1 MAGRK
6 TVPYLRKKTSLGL
19 SLRDMQKV
27 LPEKRLPGQILLK
40 KKKETDM
47 TKEEFVEVLKKEGFP
62 AIIKDGVVYIDK
74 ALTREEVSAFREVI
88 QREHYCESYG
98 FRWAPGS
105 LEQPREETAEE
116 KPKKKSRRKAR
127 AK

>member
-1 MAGRK
+1 MTERI
-6 TVPYLRKKTSLGL
+6 LLN
-19 SLRDMQKV
+19 
-27 LPEKRLPGQILLK
+27 EKRKQK
-40 KKKETDM
+40 M

-98 FRWAPGS
+98 FRRVPGS
-105 LEQPREETAEE
+105 IEQPKEEAAE
-116 KPKKKSRRKAR
+116 KKQKKKSQRKAR

>member
-1 MAGRK
+1 
-6 TVPYLRKKTSLGL
+6 
-19 SLRDMQKV
+19 
-27 LPEKRLPGQILLK
+27 
-40 KKKETDM
+40 M